1 MVTAP
6 ARLQPQQ
13 WVQLSGISWETYQR
27 LQDEQDNRNLR
38 LSYYKGYL
46 DIMAPSPEHE
56 YFKKVMGRLVETLA
70 EELVV
75 DLYPLGSMT
84 LDREDLDSG
93 SQPDEC
99 FYLSVQK
106 IQIIKGKKRIDFA
119 QDPAPDLV
127 LEIDITHRSKHRNQ
141 VYQALQVP
149 EFWQFDG
156 QRLRM
161 LALQNGEY
169 KAVQYSLA
177 FPKVSAQD
185 IESFLLR
192 AETQDYL
199 QLIRDFRQWLGSQ

>member
-127 LEIDITHRSKHRNQ
+127 LEIDTTHRSKHRNQ

-161 LALQNGEY
+161 LALKNGEY
-169 KAVQYSLA
+169 NAVQYSLA